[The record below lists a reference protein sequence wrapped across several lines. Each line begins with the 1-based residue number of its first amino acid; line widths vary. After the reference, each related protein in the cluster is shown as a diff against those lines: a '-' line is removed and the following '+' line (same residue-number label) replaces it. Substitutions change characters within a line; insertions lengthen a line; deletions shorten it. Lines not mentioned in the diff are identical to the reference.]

1 MKLNHVLFLESH
13 DYIYIC
19 LFFCKYYIPE
29 SYFYIHILMLCV
41 MSMGKKLTVLLLG
54 QERQNLVAA

>member
-1 MKLNHVLFLESH
+1 MKLNHVLLLESH

-41 MSMGKKLTVLLLG
+41 MSMGKKLIVLLLG
-54 QERQNLVAA
+54 QEGQNLVAA